1 MKNTTR
7 RLNLSAL
14 ALAGLAL
21 GMAST
26 SHAGTSDAKTEAKGC
41 KGKASCKGVT
51 VDSAAQKE
59 DHTCSGNGYCGGVD
73 QVKGAVKDSSAKAAK
88 KAAVLAAKSEKEFKM
103 ACEAAGAK
111 TEKTSC
117 KGQNSCKGVY
127 FVGKAAAEVSCKGQS
142 SCHGLV
148 CAL

>member
-7 RLNLSAL
+7 RLNLSAM

-21 GMAST
+21 GIAVP
-26 SHAGTSDAKTEAKGC
+26 SHAASPDAKTEAKGC
-41 KGKASCKGVT
+41 KGKASCKGVA
-51 VDSAAQKE
+51 VDSSVKKE
-59 DHTCSGNGYCGGVD
+59 DRSCSGNGYCGGVD
-73 QVKGAVKDSSAKAAK
+73 QVKGAAKDSTSKATT
-88 KAAVLAAKSEKEFKM
+88 KAAVLAAKSEKEFRT

-111 TEKTSC
+111 AEKTSC
-117 KGQNSCKGVY
+117 KGQNSCKGIY
-127 FVGKAAAEVSCKGQS
+127 FTGMTATEVACKGQS